1 MKECDIGIFWKHRLG
16 KVPQAY
22 HFKPLW
28 FFLNLCPLF
37 LSFDT
42 EHISSEPNN
51 MLSKDDC
58 LGVLWILMCLILAKI
73 FYFKS
78 SYCRRNLIVY
88 RNWTQLYFALM
99 DESLLMSKRDL
110 YLIFQTSTNLTLCL
124 LFLLITKVRNKQ
136 TNKKASSR
144 NESKIK
150 QTNKN
155 NKTTTKE
162 Y

>member
-1 MKECDIGIFWKHRLG
+1 MSHYC

-28 FFLNLCPLF
+28 FLLNLCPLS

-58 LGVLWILMCLILAKI
+58 LEVLWILMCLILAKI
-73 FYFKS
+73 LYFKS
-78 SYCRRNLIVY
+78 SDFGRSLIVY

-110 YLIFQTSTNLTLCL
+110 YLIFQTSTNLTLCFAL
-124 LFLLITKVRNKQ
+124 QCAIFINNKSKKQRNKQ
-136 TNKKASSR
+136 KIQQKKW
-144 NESKIK
+144 I
-150 QTNKN
+150 
-155 NKTTTKE
+155 
-162 Y
+162 